1 MIMVV
6 CMDRIHPNFTCFKK
20 FGSGLQMSQVYQ
32 SHKNMMFLT
41 KCMNILTFLVWEKK
55 SIGAGEATNRKELE
69 KEKMMCKS
77 VITESGLRLQRM
89 KDGYVQ

>member
-1 MIMVV
+1 
-6 CMDRIHPNFTCFKK
+6 
-20 FGSGLQMSQVYQ
+20 
-32 SHKNMMFLT
+32 
-41 KCMNILTFLVWEKK
+41 MNILTFLVWEKK